1 MAYELSGHGNGGSW
15 ARGTNATCARCHSNE
30 GFQDYL
36 SNLFIDSLGF
46 ATADPAGYTVSN
58 PINCTG
64 CHDKHRSFDFAND
77 GNDYAVRTLDP
88 VDLFLDPSVTIDI
101 RNSSDDLGR
110 SNLCVNCHQ
119 PRDSYEIPGPTADYE
134 ITSSR
139 FGPHHGPQS
148 TMLQGVMG
156 ANIAGSV
163 AYPGV
168 GSAGHRQGSSCIACH
183 MGETT
188 DGSNGDHTWVPTE
201 NTCITCH
208 TNGPPPEVAGFAEDL
223 QRLHDLLV
231 VAGSINDDGSAI
243 PGTYNANVA
252 QATWNYVTL
261 EEDKSEGVHNPNYAR
276 ALLKNS
282 IEALEN

>member
-1 MAYELSGHGNGGSW
+1 MKALLGIFCCVALLGMNLDNEWEESKKRGKEIYE
-15 ARGTNATCARCHSNE
+15 
-30 GFQDYL
+30 
-36 SNLFIDSLGF
+36 
-46 ATADPAGYTVSN
+46 
-58 PINCTG
+58 
-64 CHDKHRSFDFAND
+64 
-77 GNDYAVRTLDP
+77 
-88 VDLFLDPSVTIDI
+88 
-101 RNSSDDLGR
+101 
-110 SNLCVNCHQ
+110 
-119 PRDSYEIPGPTADYE
+119 
-134 ITSSR
+134 
-139 FGPHHGPQS
+139 S
-148 TMLQGVMG
+148 T
-156 ANIAGSV
+156 
-163 AYPGV
+163 
-168 GSAGHRQGSSCIACH
+168 CIACH